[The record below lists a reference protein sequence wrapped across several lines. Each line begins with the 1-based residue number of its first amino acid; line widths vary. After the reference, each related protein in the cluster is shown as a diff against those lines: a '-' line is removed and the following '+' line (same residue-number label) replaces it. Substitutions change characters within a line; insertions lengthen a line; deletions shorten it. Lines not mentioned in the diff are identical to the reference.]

1 MFTRRAL
8 LQLGLALP
16 GAAVASRTGLS
27 ASWPQWEAYAA
38 AFIQRDGR
46 VIDDQHATRYTTSE
60 GQAYSLFFALVA
72 GDRTRFETL
81 LDWTRDHLA
90 GGDLGARLPGWRWG
104 RHDDGQW
111 GLVDANAASDADLW
125 LAYALLEAGRLW
137 CEPGWRRLGRRVL
150 ALSAEAEV
158 VRAGGLT
165 VLLPGPLG
173 FRLDEDMVR
182 LNPSYLVLPQLR
194 RFAAEQPDGP
204 WRDLASDTV
213 PCVQGAA
220 PRGLA
225 PDWVRLRAGRW
236 LPDSTAPDVG
246 SYDAIRCYLW
256 AGLTHAGDPLRA
268 PLLASLR
275 GMAGVIRARG
285 GVPPQH
291 VNVRDGTGSGT
302 APPGFAAALLPCF
315 HALGGA
321 AQAQAMAAIVNAAR
335 TARQGPAGALP
346 DAVAPSARLLA
357 QPDQP
362 PTYYDQVLALFG
374 TGFMARRYGFRADGS
389 LWTVWR
395 S

>member
-8 LQLGLALP
+8 LRLGLALP
-16 GAAVASRTGLS
+16 GLAAASRAS
-27 ASWPQWEAYAA
+27 PASWPQWEAYAT
-38 AFIQRDGR
+38 AFIQHDGR

-72 GDRTRFETL
+72 GDRARFETL
-81 LDWTRDHLA
+81 LGWTREHLA

-104 RHDDGQW
+104 RRDDGQW

-137 CEPGWRRLGRRVL
+137 HEPAWQRLGRRVL
-150 ALSAEAEV
+150 TLSAQAEV
-158 VRAGGLT
+158 TRVGGMT

-173 FRLDEDMVR
+173 FRLDEDTVR

-204 WRDLASDTV
+204 WLDLAFDTV
-213 PCVQGAA
+213 RCLRGAA

-225 PDWVRLRAGRW
+225 PDWVRLRDGRW
-236 LPDSTAPDVG
+236 LADSIAPDVG

-256 AGLTHAGDPLRA
+256 AGLVHADDPLRA
-268 PLLASLR
+268 PLLASLG
-275 GMAGVIRARG
+275 GMAGLIRARG
-285 GVPPQH
+285 GLPPQH
-291 VNVRDGTGSGT
+291 VNVRDGSGSGT
-302 APPGFAAALLPCF
+302 APPGFAAALEPCL
-315 HALGGA
+315 HAQGER
-321 AQAQAMAAIVNAAR
+321 AQAQAMADIVRAAR
-335 TARQGPAGALP
+335 TGRQGPAGALP
-346 DAVAPSARLLA
+346 DGVGPPDRLLA
-357 QPDQP
+357 QPSHP

-374 TGFMARRYGFRADGS
+374 SGFMARRYGFRADGA
-389 LWTVWR
+389 LWTAWR